1 MPEYGLYVKHDS
13 GGKRIEMQC
22 EHQNG
27 LIYVVPGEGSW
38 VCSEEL
44 LHAHAL
50 AGFFEQLVGL
60 NDQRVKEAMR
70 RWGLYFRSRPLTNLA
85 TQEGTEGAEDEAD

>member
-1 MPEYGLYVKHDS
+1 MAEFGITVKHDT

-27 LIYVVPGEGSW
+27 LVYVVPSEASW

-50 AGFFEQLVGL
+50 AGFFRQLSEL
-60 NDQRVKEAMR
+60 QSPEIDDAMR
-70 RWGLYFRSRPLTNLA
+70 RWGIYYRERPL
-85 TQEGTEGAEDEAD
+85 ADPDQR